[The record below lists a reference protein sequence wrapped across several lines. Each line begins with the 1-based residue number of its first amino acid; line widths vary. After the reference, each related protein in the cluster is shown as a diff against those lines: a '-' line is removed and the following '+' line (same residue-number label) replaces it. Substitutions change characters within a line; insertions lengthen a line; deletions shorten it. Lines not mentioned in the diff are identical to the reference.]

1 MITYKLQKKDNQCF
15 TEPILSEEEWLRV
28 LRIADNGQHGR
39 QIDVL
44 KMFLYQTGHK
54 GTCAQIGKEYS
65 MSDSA
70 INLLI
75 QHFGRFAKNNCGKA
89 FRVESYENTD
99 ETYWP
104 ITMLGQSL
112 KNGRF
117 EWELRPELVSAMQRF
132 LVDKLLNTYREP
144 IISEGLNNQR
154 SYELY
159 KWQLISSAKGKS
171 IEDIIRILVSKDCN
185 FVEKPHAG
193 ATIIS
198 LLETSP
204 EMVVQVFEKLL
215 VDKSLDER
223 LRDFSVAAKA
233 IIPSGKS
240 SFGDERTAAAFL
252 ACVDPQQYTPYTS
265 TIYETYCKYLG
276 INAKSAGQKY
286 SHFLELLQEFIP
298 IEQQDVEL
306 QEVLHRE
313 TDNLLWSDIL
323 NAQDVLWQMQNWIQ
337 DSIPQNWLQSFYNER
352 LVAVDSIYDNW
363 YPIYENNVRGFKSFI
378 ESDYASS
385 NPDLDIL
392 YLLLKKSNNGVSDV
406 SSGQFNARE
415 YEEVLKLWPTIF
427 KILHDSYVK
436 GVVTQDDISTLEN
449 TLKPILDRNH
459 PQVLRRIWC
468 SLFPEKLS
476 SVTDVSILMRVFH
489 SINTIE
495 PNAIEFNNNW
505 LDSNLLMM
513 NFFDKRIHFQKP
525 WHRAIFAMDIYWN
538 LNTNDNNTDMNKY
551 INLLKSNRNLIL
563 TGAPGTGKTFL
574 AKEIAKAMGCA
585 EDEIDFVQFHPSY
598 DYTDF
603 VEGLRPIE
611 DDNGD
616 VNFERKD
623 GVFKEFCAKALENL
637 LNSQKSLQ
645 TLQQE
650 TSVRDLLEDFIQDAV
665 ETDAQFE
672 TQGTKNVFHI
682 IDNKAKSIIIEIPK
696 NEKARVISLPKS
708 DLITLL
714 ENKVAISGS
723 KEIQVYFNRKYRAQQ
738 DSYTYVLYDKLRNK
752 KTDIKTEKVA
762 LIPKK
767 NFVFIIDEIN
777 RGELSKIFGELFFAI
792 DPGYRGEKGRVKTQY
807 QNLVEP
813 GDPFDKG
820 FYVPENVYII
830 GTMNDIDRGVESMDF
845 AIRRRFAWVEVKVE
859 DRVSM
864 LDEII
869 PEWSEAAE
877 RCMTSLN
884 AALKGKAIG
893 LTSAYDIG
901 PAYFLKLEQYDGDF
915 EQLWNYHIKGVVTEY
930 LRGTRGIE
938 EKVTTLKEA
947 FDAYKA

>member
-70 INLLI
+70 INMLI

-132 LVDKLLNTYREP
+132 LINKLLDTYREL

-171 IEDIIRILVSKDCN
+171 VEDIIRILVSKDCN

-193 ATIIS
+193 ATILS

-204 EMVVQVFEKLL
+204 EIIVKVFEKLL

-223 LRDFSVAAKA
+223 LRDFSVEAKT
-233 IIPSGKS
+233 ITPEGKS

-286 SHFLELLQEFIP
+286 SHFLELLQELIP

-306 QEVLHRE
+306 QDVLHRE
-313 TDNLLWSDIL
+313 TDTLLWSDIL
-323 NAQDVLWQMQNWIQ
+323 NAQDVLWQMQNYM
-337 DSIPQNWLQSFYNER
+337 DKSLLKNGLQINF
-352 LVAVDSIYDNW
+352 DN
-363 YPIYENNVRGFKSFI
+363 ENNTS
-378 ESDYASS
+378 
-385 NPDLDIL
+385 
-392 YLLLKKSNNGVSDV
+392 
-406 SSGQFNARE
+406 
-415 YEEVLKLWPTIF
+415 
-427 KILHDSYVK
+427 
-436 GVVTQDDISTLEN
+436 
-449 TLKPILDRNH
+449 
-459 PQVLRRIWC
+459 
-468 SLFPEKLS
+468 
-476 SVTDVSILMRVFH
+476 
-489 SINTIE
+489 
-495 PNAIEFNNNW
+495 
-505 LDSNLLMM
+505 
-513 NFFDKRIHFQKP
+513 
-525 WHRAIFAMDIYWN
+525 
-538 LNTNDNNTDMNKY
+538 MNKY
-551 INLLKSNRNLIL
+551 INLLKTNHNLIL

-574 AKEIAKAMGCA
+574 AKEIAKAMGCS
-585 EDEIDFVQFHPSY
+585 ECEIDFVQFHPSY

-603 VEGLRPIE
+603 VEGLRPIS
-611 DDNGD
+611 DAQGN
-616 VNFERKD
+616 VAFERKD
-623 GVFKEFCAKALENL
+623 GVFKAFCKLALSQNMILTSQNSKPIERVVAPNVTLISKTITREPNNTFSDEQIEDAINL
-637 LNSQKSLQ
+637 FKREMNGKKIPSIRSNIDILITIKNFQIYAQ
-645 TLQQE
+645 GFY
-650 TSVRDLLEDFIQDAV
+650 TSPGKIKKYIRKKEYNHRHDTYEPSIGQYIL
-665 ETDAQFE
+665 
-672 TQGTKNVFHI
+672 
-682 IDNKAKSIIIEIPK
+682 DNYLTPSKT
-696 NEKARVISLPKS
+696 KS
-708 DLITLL
+708 DLRIEPEIIAQEVDSKDDPVFELQ
-714 ENKVAISGS
+714 NIS
-723 KEIQVYFNRKYRAQQ
+723 NR
-738 DSYTYVLYDKLRNK
+738 
-752 KTDIKTEKVA
+752 
-762 LIPKK
+762 P
-767 NFVFIIDEIN
+767 FVFIIDEIN

-792 DPGYRGEKGRVKTQY
+792 DPSYRGEKGRVKTQY

-884 AALKGKAIG
+884 AVLKGKAIG

-915 EQLWNYHIKGVVTEY
+915 EQLWDYHIKGVLTEY

-938 EKVTTLKEA
+938 EKVTMLKEA

>member
-1 MITYKLQKKDNQCF
+1 MIKYKLQQENDRSF
-15 TEPILSEEEWLRV
+15 TEPILSEEEWLTV
-28 LRIADNGQHGR
+28 LHKSDNDKHQH
-39 QIDVL
+39 QLNVL
-44 KMFLYQTGHK
+44 LMFFYQSDHK
-54 GTCAQIGKEYS
+54 STCTAIEKEYS
-65 MSDSA
+65 MGTRTV
-70 INLLI
+70 NM
-75 QHFGRFAKNNCGKA
+75 HVVNYGKYVKKVCGKE
-89 FRVESYENTD
+89 FFIEQYESSE
-99 ETYWP
+99 EVFWP
-104 ITMLGQSL
+104 IVMLGRSL
-112 KNGRF
+112 KHHY
-117 EWELRPELVSAMQRF
+117 EWQLRPELVSAIRRF
-132 LVDKLLNTYREP
+132 LLEKILTEYRGP
-144 IISEGLNNQR
+144 ILSEGLDNSR
-154 SYELY
+154 SEELY
-159 KWQLISSAKGKS
+159 KWKLLSATKGKS
-171 IEDIIRILVSKDCN
+171 VLEILKVMGSSNDNNILTWRTKESIRKVLKDDPTQLEGCFGELLSSNGSFYDKYQRFVDRGIAFMSKDDSERILK
-185 FVEKPHAG
+185 EKEAC
-193 ATIIS
+193 
-198 LLETSP
+198 L
-204 EMVVQVFEKLL
+204 
-215 VDKSLDER
+215 
-223 LRDFSVAAKA
+223 
-233 IIPSGKS
+233 
-240 SFGDERTAAAFL
+240 FL
-252 ACVDPQQYTPYTS
+252 ACHNPEENVLYKWSLYKDA
-265 TIYETYCKYLG
+265 CGYLG
-276 INAKSAGQKY
+276 IDIKASKPVDGYTAILNDIINLENLDSELIEKLKSETSGY
-286 SHFLELLQEFIP
+286 FWSEL
-298 IEQQDVEL
+298 
-306 QEVLHRE
+306 
-313 TDNLLWSDIL
+313 L
-323 NAQDVLWQMQNWIQ
+323 NAQDVLYQMQDFMRNSRPKKWVQQKDDFNI
-337 DSIPQNWLQSFYNER
+337 N
-352 LVAVDSIYDNW
+352 
-363 YPIYENNVRGFKSFI
+363 ENNI
-378 ESDYASS
+378 E
-385 NPDLDIL
+385 
-392 YLLLKKSNNGVSDV
+392 
-406 SSGQFNARE
+406 
-415 YEEVLKLWPTIF
+415 
-427 KILHDSYVK
+427 
-436 GVVTQDDISTLEN
+436 
-449 TLKPILDRNH
+449 
-459 PQVLRRIWC
+459 
-468 SLFPEKLS
+468 
-476 SVTDVSILMRVFH
+476 
-489 SINTIE
+489 
-495 PNAIEFNNNW
+495 
-505 LDSNLLMM
+505 
-513 NFFDKRIHFQKP
+513 
-525 WHRAIFAMDIYWN
+525 MD
-538 LNTNDNNTDMNKY
+538 KY

-611 DDNGD
+611 DDNGN

-650 TSVRDLLEDFIQDAV
+650 TSVRDLLEDFIQDAI

-723 KEIQVYFNRKYRAQQ
+723 KEIQVYFNRKYRTQQ
-738 DSYTYVLYDKLRNK
+738 DSYTFVLYDKLRNK
-752 KTDIKTEKVA
+752 KTEVKTEKIA

-767 NFVFIIDEIN
+767 DFVFIIDEIN

-845 AIRRRFAWVEVKVE
+845 AIRRRFAWMEVKVE

-884 AALKGKAIG
+884 AALKGRAIG

>member
-15 TEPILSEEEWLRV
+15 TEPILSEEEWLRI

-70 INLLI
+70 INMLI

-132 LVDKLLNTYREP
+132 LIYKLLNTYREP

-204 EMVVQVFEKLL
+204 ELVVQVFEKLL

-233 IIPSGKS
+233 VIPSGKS

-265 TIYETYCKYLG
+265 TVYETYCKYLG

-286 SHFLELLQEFIP
+286 SHFLELLRGLIP

-306 QEVLHRE
+306 QDVLHRE
-313 TDNLLWSDIL
+313 TDTLLWSDIL
-323 NAQDVLWQMQNWIQ
+323 NAQDVLWQMQFYM
-337 DSIPQNWLQSFYNER
+337 DKSLPKSGLQINF
-352 LVAVDSIYDNW
+352 DN
-363 YPIYENNVRGFKSFI
+363 ENNTS
-378 ESDYASS
+378 
-385 NPDLDIL
+385 
-392 YLLLKKSNNGVSDV
+392 
-406 SSGQFNARE
+406 
-415 YEEVLKLWPTIF
+415 
-427 KILHDSYVK
+427 
-436 GVVTQDDISTLEN
+436 
-449 TLKPILDRNH
+449 
-459 PQVLRRIWC
+459 
-468 SLFPEKLS
+468 
-476 SVTDVSILMRVFH
+476 
-489 SINTIE
+489 
-495 PNAIEFNNNW
+495 
-505 LDSNLLMM
+505 
-513 NFFDKRIHFQKP
+513 
-525 WHRAIFAMDIYWN
+525 
-538 LNTNDNNTDMNKY
+538 MNKY

-563 TGAPGTGKTFL
+563 TGAPGTGKTYL
-574 AKEIAKAMGCA
+574 AKEIAKAMGCT

-603 VEGLRPIE
+603 VEGLRPVS
-611 DDNGD
+611 DTQGN
-616 VNFERKD
+616 VTFERKD
-623 GVFKEFCAKALENL
+623 GVFKAFCKRALAQSEVIVQERPTPIQERTYVPREQPKSQTVSRSIPRDTSFESVYKSVENDIRTGL
-637 LNSQKSLQ
+637 IRALPYRRSIVPVKYENRNIYFGETRPKPINERNLKLMYDYYRENGIWDLSSYDRDNFFNLISKLTNGYTKTIDYINFAAILQEMLKRARYLDLN
-645 TLQQE
+645 E
-650 TSVRDLLEDFIQDAV
+650 GDTSVFEEDDQEEMDYIAADNSGAFSDKQISDAIELFKREMNGKTIQIPSVRSNRYIVVQV
-665 ETDAQFE
+665 EYYQI
-672 TQGTKNVFHI
+672 KV
-682 IDNKAKSIIIEIPK
+682 KAASG
-696 NEKARVISLPKS
+696 NLYSASLPRIEHYIKTKEYDREHESYEPAIGQYILDHYLTSSKTKS
-708 DLITLL
+708 DLRIEHEIIAPEVDT
-714 ENKVAISGS
+714 EEDRVYEHQYFTNK
-723 KEIQVYFNRKYRAQQ
+723 
-738 DSYTYVLYDKLRNK
+738 
-752 KTDIKTEKVA
+752 
-762 LIPKK
+762 P
-767 NFVFIIDEIN
+767 FVFIIDEIN

-845 AIRRRFAWVEVKVE
+845 AIRRRFAWMEVKVE

>member
-44 KMFLYQTGHK
+44 KKFLYQTGHK

-313 TDNLLWSDIL
+313 TDNLLWSDLL
-323 NAQDVLWQMQNWIQ
+323 NAQDVLWQMQYFMDKSLLKNG
-337 DSIPQNWLQSFYNER
+337 LQINF
-352 LVAVDSIYDNW
+352 DN
-363 YPIYENNVRGFKSFI
+363 ENNTS
-378 ESDYASS
+378 
-385 NPDLDIL
+385 
-392 YLLLKKSNNGVSDV
+392 
-406 SSGQFNARE
+406 
-415 YEEVLKLWPTIF
+415 
-427 KILHDSYVK
+427 
-436 GVVTQDDISTLEN
+436 
-449 TLKPILDRNH
+449 
-459 PQVLRRIWC
+459 
-468 SLFPEKLS
+468 
-476 SVTDVSILMRVFH
+476 
-489 SINTIE
+489 
-495 PNAIEFNNNW
+495 
-505 LDSNLLMM
+505 
-513 NFFDKRIHFQKP
+513 
-525 WHRAIFAMDIYWN
+525 
-538 LNTNDNNTDMNKY
+538 MNKY
-551 INLLKSNRNLIL
+551 INLLKTNHNLIL
-563 TGAPGTGKTFL
+563 TGAPGTGKTYL
-574 AKEIAKAMGCA
+574 AKKIAKAMGCA

-603 VEGLRPIE
+603 VEGLRPVS
-611 DDNGD
+611 DAQGN
-616 VNFERKD
+616 VAFERKD
-623 GVFKEFCAKALENL
+623 GVFKAFCKRALAQNEVVVQERPSPIQERTFVPQETR
-637 LNSQKSLQ
+637 NSQSVSRSISRDTTFESVYKSVENDIRNGIIRTLHYRRSDVPVKYEYRNIYFGETRPKSINNRNLKLMYDYYRGGGIWDLSQYDRDHFFGLISELTNGYTKTIDYINYAAILQ
-645 TLQQE
+645 EMLNRARYLDLNEGDASLFKEDNQE
-650 TSVRDLLEDFIQDAV
+650 EFVHIDADNSAVFSDKQISDAIELFRREMNGKTIQIPSVRSNRNIVVQVEYYQIKVKAASGNIYSASVPRIEHYIKTKEYDREHESYEPAIGQYILDHYLTPAKTKSDFEIEPRPITSAV
-665 ETDAQFE
+665 ELEEEQVFE
-672 TQGTKNVFHI
+672 PQYSTK
-682 IDNKAKSIIIEIPK
+682 KP
-696 NEKARVISLPKS
+696 
-708 DLITLL
+708 
-714 ENKVAISGS
+714 
-723 KEIQVYFNRKYRAQQ
+723 
-738 DSYTYVLYDKLRNK
+738 
-752 KTDIKTEKVA
+752 
-762 LIPKK
+762 
-767 NFVFIIDEIN
+767 FVFIIDEIN

-792 DPGYRGEKGRVKTQY
+792 DPGYRGVKGRVKTQY

-820 FYVPENVYII
+820 FYAPENVYII

-884 AALKGKAIG
+884 AALKEKAIG

-915 EQLWNYHIKGVVTEY
+915 EKLWNYHIKGVVTEY

-938 EKVTTLKEA
+938 EKVTMLKEA

>member
-1 MITYKLQKKDNQCF
+1 MITYKLQKKDNHCF
-15 TEPILSEEEWLRV
+15 TEPILSEEEWLRI

-70 INLLI
+70 INMLI

-171 IEDIIRILVSKDCN
+171 TEDIIRILVSKDCN

-198 LLETSP
+198 LLEASP

-306 QEVLHRE
+306 QDVLHRE
-313 TDNLLWSDIL
+313 TDTLLWSDIL
-323 NAQDVLWQMQNWIQ
+323 NAQDVLWQMQFYM
-337 DSIPQNWLQSFYNER
+337 DKSLPKSGLQINF
-352 LVAVDSIYDNW
+352 DN
-363 YPIYENNVRGFKSFI
+363 ENNTS
-378 ESDYASS
+378 
-385 NPDLDIL
+385 
-392 YLLLKKSNNGVSDV
+392 
-406 SSGQFNARE
+406 
-415 YEEVLKLWPTIF
+415 
-427 KILHDSYVK
+427 
-436 GVVTQDDISTLEN
+436 
-449 TLKPILDRNH
+449 
-459 PQVLRRIWC
+459 
-468 SLFPEKLS
+468 
-476 SVTDVSILMRVFH
+476 
-489 SINTIE
+489 
-495 PNAIEFNNNW
+495 
-505 LDSNLLMM
+505 
-513 NFFDKRIHFQKP
+513 
-525 WHRAIFAMDIYWN
+525 
-538 LNTNDNNTDMNKY
+538 MNKY

-723 KEIQVYFNRKYRAQQ
+723 KEIQVYFNRKYRTQQ

>member
-15 TEPILSEEEWLRV
+15 TEPILSEEEWLRI

-70 INLLI
+70 INMLI

-171 IEDIIRILVSKDCN
+171 TEDIIRILVSKDCN

-198 LLETSP
+198 LLEASP

-306 QEVLHRE
+306 QDVLHRE
-313 TDNLLWSDIL
+313 TDTLLWSDIL
-323 NAQDVLWQMQNWIQ
+323 NAQDVLWQMQFYM
-337 DSIPQNWLQSFYNER
+337 DKSLPKSGLQINF
-352 LVAVDSIYDNW
+352 DN
-363 YPIYENNVRGFKSFI
+363 ENNTS
-378 ESDYASS
+378 
-385 NPDLDIL
+385 
-392 YLLLKKSNNGVSDV
+392 
-406 SSGQFNARE
+406 
-415 YEEVLKLWPTIF
+415 
-427 KILHDSYVK
+427 
-436 GVVTQDDISTLEN
+436 
-449 TLKPILDRNH
+449 
-459 PQVLRRIWC
+459 
-468 SLFPEKLS
+468 
-476 SVTDVSILMRVFH
+476 
-489 SINTIE
+489 
-495 PNAIEFNNNW
+495 
-505 LDSNLLMM
+505 
-513 NFFDKRIHFQKP
+513 
-525 WHRAIFAMDIYWN
+525 
-538 LNTNDNNTDMNKY
+538 MNKY

-563 TGAPGTGKTFL
+563 TGAPGTGKTYL
-574 AKEIAKAMGCA
+574 AKEIAKAMGCT

-603 VEGLRPIE
+603 VEGLRPVS
-611 DDNGD
+611 DAQGN
-616 VNFERKD
+616 VTFERKD
-623 GVFKEFCAKALENL
+623 GVFKEFCKRALAQSEVIVSERPAPIL
-637 LNSQKSLQ
+637 ER
-645 TLQQE
+645 TYVPHE
-650 TSVRDLLEDFIQDAV
+650 TSANNEQFDELVNNKYSDEQINDALDLFLKEMDGKKVYSIRDKKGVYKGIPIRIEGRKIKAQSGSGIWYSTSPSKIYTYIQTKEYSPEHDTYEPAIGQYILDHYLTPAKTKSDFEIEPRPITSAV
-665 ETDAQFE
+665 ELEEEQVFE
-672 TQGTKNVFHI
+672 PQYST
-682 IDNKAKSIIIEIPK
+682 NKP
-696 NEKARVISLPKS
+696 
-708 DLITLL
+708 
-714 ENKVAISGS
+714 
-723 KEIQVYFNRKYRAQQ
+723 
-738 DSYTYVLYDKLRNK
+738 
-752 KTDIKTEKVA
+752 
-762 LIPKK
+762 
-767 NFVFIIDEIN
+767 FVFIIDEIN